1 MLAKV
6 CQIKFL
12 SSVLLLCLSQPELHA
27 FKNLLCNGLPLGH
40 GDFWRAS
47 ADIHRPL
54 GGLGS
59 GTGCASVQGP
69 PAAHFLPNTRPTL
82 THSEPG
88 SQAAQTMGHRQP
100 RGSRWPLPWE
110 VPAAWTGSGRIV
122 RGWGGSERLA
132 PVCLLRVVQRRGTI
146 IPWSHQDQPSSSG
159 HWWPASGWRCRAEA
173 AALTWSRIL
182 CVI

>member
-12 SSVLLLCLSQPELHA
+12 SSVLLLCLSQPELYA

-59 GTGCASVQGP
+59 VTGCASVQGP
-69 PAAHFLPNTRPTL
+69 PTAHLLPDTRPTL
-82 THSEPG
+82 
-88 SQAAQTMGHRQP
+88 
-100 RGSRWPLPWE
+100 
-110 VPAAWTGSGRIV
+110 
-122 RGWGGSERLA
+122 
-132 PVCLLRVVQRRGTI
+132 
-146 IPWSHQDQPSSSG
+146 
-159 HWWPASGWRCRAEA
+159 
-173 AALTWSRIL
+173 
-182 CVI
+182 